1 MEVVEDCWDLS
12 STAPSHVAQ
21 GFFSSFSPPHFL
33 FSFLSYTNACEH
45 TCLCVHHAYSL
56 HVNGNPPHAIR
67 HVWRSRPYIAT
78 VTPPIQ
84 SLPLFI
90 HPVPLCPLCSVHLN
104 QFGAQSYSHS
114 CSSNSSLCTLIISL
128 LSAEILLLV
137 SSPFYQRH
145 HLLIEQSS
153 VFRDNVFS
161 HIFTVIARCWHAG
174 IIFLSLSW
182 QTLVRPQ
189 TLLQIVEFRHLLV
202 GYCLSW

>member
-1 MEVVEDCWDLS
+1 MEVVEDCRDLS

-21 GFFSSFSPPHFL
+21 GFISSSSSSSSPHFL

-45 TCLCVHHAYSL
+45 TCLRVHHAYSL
-56 HVNGNPPHAIR
+56 HVNGNPPHANP
-67 HVWRSRPYIAT
+67 HVRRSLPNIET
-78 VTPPIQ
+78 VIPPIQ
-84 SLPLFI
+84 TLPLFI

-114 CSSNSSLCTLIISL
+114 CFSNSSLCTLIISL

-137 SSPFYQRH
+137 SSPFNRTH

-174 IIFLSLSW
+174 IISLAFS
-182 QTLVRPQ
+182 VGK
-189 TLLQIVEFRHLLV
+189 HLFNLKHC
-202 GYCLSW
+202 YR